1 MSNVRKYAGLIEL
14 DDAAPDVYETP
25 ELTDDSLTVRAPST
39 LRSDSRAS
47 STDGLEGDNPAID
60 RHRIDPNEARNGFL
74 DNEVKDTAPQGWIGS
89 KRTAYRTSSK
99 RVHNGRLEEGFV
111 DSTDEDDEDNL
122 EGKLARLRREVA
134 EVKEAFQRRRKEAE
148 ANSRAP
154 VTNLEDESM
163 EKKGADSIATLDSL
177 GHVLEEIERPEDTGH
192 HDSARRLNKKLEDR
206 YQSMDLQ
213 TPQEP
218 TQVVDNHDT
227 SRTSVADLTHVLSR
241 ASDFDKRMR
250 LLETAL
256 GMDLIP
262 LPTQDRSAF
271 RAILPVLD
279 GLDRQIS
286 TISNTESSIDRVGR
300 QIRQLTEDAEKLAEA
315 RKAAAAQAPSNQ
327 LSSERKRTSATK
339 REGHVDEE
347 TADADQTSK
356 INALYGT
363 LPTIESLSPLLPSV
377 LHRLRSLRTIHAD
390 AANAS
395 ESLTTVESRQAAMGE
410 EIKEWRDG
418 LKKVES
424 AIQQGEM
431 SMKENTNV
439 IDSWVKELEN
449 RVQKTH
455 RPSHG

>member
-1 MSNVRKYAGLIEL
+1 MSNMRKYAGLIEL

-25 ELTDDSLTVRAPST
+25 ELTDDSSTVRASST

-74 DNEVKDTAPQGWIGS
+74 GNDAKDSAPQGWIGS

-99 RVHNGRLEEGFV
+99 RVHNGGLEEGFI

-122 EGKLARLRREVA
+122 ERKLARLRREVA
-134 EVKEAFQRRRKEAE
+134 EVKEGFQRRRL
-148 ANSRAP
+148 ANSRTP
-154 VTNLEDESM
+154 VTRVEDEPT
-163 EKKGADSIATLDSL
+163 EKKGADPIDTLDSL
-177 GHVLEEIERPEDTGH
+177 SHVLEEIERPEDSGH
-192 HDSARRLNKKLEDR
+192 YDSARRLNKKLENR

-213 TPQEP
+213 TPHEP
-218 TQVVDNHDT
+218 TQVVDSHDT
-227 SRTSVADLTHVLSR
+227 SRTSIPDLTHILSR
-241 ASDFDKRMR
+241 ASDFDKRLR

-256 GMDLIP
+256 GMELIP
-262 LPTQDRSAF
+262 LPTQDRSAS

-279 GLDRQIS
+279 GLDQQIS
-286 TISNTESSIDRVGR
+286 TISSTESSLERVGR

-315 RKAAAAQAPSNQ
+315 RKAAAAQAPTNQ
-327 LSSERKRTSATK
+327 FPSERKRTSATK

-347 TADADQTSK
+347 TADVDQASK

-377 LHRLRSLRTIHAD
+377 LDRLRSLRTIHAD

-395 ESLTTVESRQAAMGE
+395 ESLSIVESRQAAMGE
-410 EIKEWRDG
+410 ELKEWRDG

-449 RVQKTH
+449 RIQKT
-455 RPSHG
+455 RPP